1 MQALYLLALDPV
13 AEALADRGSYGFRR
27 GRSCADAIE
36 RCFTNLY
43 RRSPSWVL
51 EGDIQGC
58 FDNISHLWLLEHVP
72 MDRSIL
78 RKWLKSGYLENQM
91 LYDTI
96 SGTPQG
102 GIISP
107 VLANLAL
114 DGLEKRLLAAFPLLG
129 PGSTQGRAAQ
139 VHLIRYADDFVITAN
154 SREILVDR
162 VKPLIEA
169 FLAER
174 GLVLSPEKTLITHVS
189 EGFDFL
195 GQNVRR
201 YPNGKLLIKPARKSV
216 RSFLAKVQA
225 VVKQL
230 WSAPPARYTDCEA
243 QSDYPGM
250 GKLSSACR
258 IQAGFLTHG
267 SHDLPH
273 NLAVGKSP
281 PSEEKHAVD
290 QAKILHAIWAPRL
303 VVLCVERCARA
314 GPHTLSPLPCQF
326 DPHRP
331 AHSGALWPESVR
343 PQVVQ
348 LHGKKNRTLS
358 RTDRAHAHGC

>member
-1 MQALYLLALDPV
+1 
-13 AEALADRGSYGFRR
+13 
-27 GRSCADAIE
+27 
-36 RCFTNLY
+36 
-43 RRSPSWVL
+43 
-51 EGDIQGC
+51 
-58 FDNISHLWLLEHVP
+58 

-162 VKPLIEA
+162 VKPLVEA

-230 WSAPPARYTDCEA
+230 WSAPPGTLIARLNPIIRGWANYHRHVVSKRAFSRMDH
-243 QSDYPGM
+243 M
-250 GKLSSACR
+250 IFR
-258 IQAGFLTHG
+258 IIWRWAKARH
-267 SHDLPH
+267 PK
-273 NLAVGKSP
+273 KSMQWIKRKYYMRFGHRDWWFFASKDAP
-281 PSEEKHAVD
+281 EQGHTPYRLFHANSIPIV
-290 QAKILHAIWAPRL
+290 R
-303 VVLCVERCARA
+303 
-314 GPHTLSPLPCQF
+314 HTLV
-326 DPHRP
+326 
-331 AHSGALWPESVR
+331 HSGLNPYDPKWFSYMEKRTGRYP
-343 PQVVQ
+343 VQ
-348 LHGKKNRTLS
+348 IAPTLMGVS
-358 RTDRAHAHGC
+358 

>member
-1 MQALYLLALDPV
+1 
-13 AEALADRGSYGFRR
+13 
-27 GRSCADAIE
+27 
-36 RCFTNLY
+36 
-43 RRSPSWVL
+43 
-51 EGDIQGC
+51 
-58 FDNISHLWLLEHVP
+58 
-72 MDRSIL
+72 
-78 RKWLKSGYLENQM
+78 M

-162 VKPLIEA
+162 VKPLVEA

-216 RSFLAKVQA
+216 RSFLTKVQA

-230 WSAPPARYTDCEA
+230 WSAPPGTLIARLNPIIRGWANYHRHVVSKRAFSRMDH
-243 QSDYPGM
+243 M
-250 GKLSSACR
+250 IFR
-258 IQAGFLTHG
+258 IIWRWAKARH
-267 SHDLPH
+267 P
-273 NLAVGKSP
+273 KK
-281 PSEEKHAVD
+281 KHAVD

-348 LHGKKNRTLS
+348 LHGKENRTLS